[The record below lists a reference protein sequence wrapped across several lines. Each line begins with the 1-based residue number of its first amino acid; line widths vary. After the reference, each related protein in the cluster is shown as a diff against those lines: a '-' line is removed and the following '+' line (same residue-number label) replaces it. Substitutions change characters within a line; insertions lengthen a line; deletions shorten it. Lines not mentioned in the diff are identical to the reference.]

1 MRTTSEASIIGKWMK
16 SYGLDVVSF
25 SSGLNVGYNVG
36 CRVLE
41 SKHRN
46 HIESDQHVSRRD
58 APG

>member
-1 MRTTSEASIIGKWMK
+1 MK
-16 SYGLDVVSF
+16 SYELDVVGF